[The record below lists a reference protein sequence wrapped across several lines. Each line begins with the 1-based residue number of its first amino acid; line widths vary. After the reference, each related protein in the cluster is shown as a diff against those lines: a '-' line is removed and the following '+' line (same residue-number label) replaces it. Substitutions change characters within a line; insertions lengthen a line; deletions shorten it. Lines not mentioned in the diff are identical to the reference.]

1 MRFKSRLIKSEGS
14 KSMNLPQYNADS
26 SLYRS
31 TTPYNST
38 YGGSFMGN
46 TTATVTPQS
55 CGFLSATLCVAAV
68 GTVGVVCAA
77 SCLAGAA
84 AGPGGGIP
92 CYACVVGLLGATY
105 GFCKDCLP
113 AWIRAAIGNSDGGS
127 TGGGGVPEC
136 CPQGLKCSC
145 GGKCQTVNG
154 QLRCV
159 GGTCLTP
166 KQSCP

>member
-1 MRFKSRLIKSEGS
+1 
-14 KSMNLPQYNADS
+14 MNLPNFNADA

-31 TTPYNST
+31 TTPYVSN
-38 YGGSFMGN
+38 YGGTFIGK
-46 TTATVTPQS
+46 TAATVTPQG
-55 CGFLSATLCVAAV
+55 CGLLSGILCGAAV

-113 AWIRAAIGNSDGGS
+113 AWIRAVIGGIDGGGGS
-127 TGGGGVPEC
+127 SGGGGVPTC
-136 CPQGLKCSC
+136 CPQGTTCGC

-154 QLRCV
+154 RLQCV
-159 GGTCLTP
+159 GGTCLGP